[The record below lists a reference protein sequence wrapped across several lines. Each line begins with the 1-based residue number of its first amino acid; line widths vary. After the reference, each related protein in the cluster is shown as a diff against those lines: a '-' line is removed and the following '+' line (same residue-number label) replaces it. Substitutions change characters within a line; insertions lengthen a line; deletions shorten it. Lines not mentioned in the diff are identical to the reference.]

1 MVKPGASGISEGV
14 SGTECLNFGVS
25 SQDCGSY
32 HFSQQIK
39 AARFIVATGKPESSL

>member
-25 SQDCGSY
+25 PQDGGSY
-32 HFSQQIK
+32 QQIK